1 VRLDRLIE
9 CIDAVNDRMGR
20 ALSLGILIIFGLL
33 IFEVVLRYFFNA
45 PTVWTNELTQMVFG
59 AYVVLSGGHL
69 LWRGGHVNVDILH
82 SRFAPRTRALL
93 DVGTSTLFFL
103 FCGMLLYF
111 GGSLALESLSRWE
124 HSQSAWNPPLWPVKL
139 TIPLGAILLLLQGL
153 AKLVKDIRV
162 LKGEEPQA
170 SPSGH

>member
-1 VRLDRLIE
+1 VGLDKLIQF
-9 CIDAVNDRMGR
+9 IDAVNDRMGS

-33 IFEVVLRYFFNA
+33 ILEVVLRYFFNA

-59 AYVVLSGGHL
+59 VYVVLSGGHL
-69 LWRGGHVNVDILH
+69 LWRGGHVNVDILY
-82 SRFAPRTRALL
+82 SRLAPRTRALL
-93 DVGTSTLFFL
+93 DVATSILFFL
-103 FCGMLLYF
+103 FCAMLLYF
-111 GGSLALESLSRWE
+111 GGALALESLSRWE

-162 LKGEEPQA
+162 LKGEKPQA